1 MKEGRA
7 IQARFRRGEHKQ
19 QPEDQCGRQFAKLM
33 SKGKT
38 KSALQL
44 LSNEGIG
51 KPFHLDERIYMD
63 GTSRSVCEILEDK
76 HPPSQPATLEAIV
89 DKDPEPVHHVVF
101 YSIDAQRKKSMALR
115 TEGAR
120 AAGPSGVDAA
130 GWRRLCCSFGRA
142 SQDLCESVAA
152 TARRLCTCL
161 VDPKTIS
168 PILASRLIALD
179 KNPGVRPIGI
189 GELSRRIIAKAV
201 LSVVGDDVQEVTGT
215 RQLCGGQTSG
225 IEAGVHSIRRAF
237 EGNNAEAALLVD
249 AANAFNS
256 LNRAVAL
263 QNVRK
268 LCPSLGNILTNCY
281 RVPTDLLWTVIG
293 FYQEK
298 VQHKEILWQCRCT
311 LLLQFH
317 SLISCSLKSN
327 RSGMLMMW
335 LLLVKLANLRHGWN
349 DTISHGAN
357 FGYFVNAKKTWL
369 VVKPEHY
376 QSAVDAFD
384 ETSVRITTEGRPH
397 LGTPLGSIQY
407 RRNFVEAKIEDWNK
421 GIVALSKV
429 ATAHP
434 HAAYAALTHGF
445 SSKWVFLSRVVP
457 GLDLQILEDSLRSTL
472 IPAVTG
478 RLPFTASQKITSPL
492 TSAIL
497 SGDND
502 YSYQIHLDQ
511 ISAKLEVKSAKR
523 ECQQREIV
531 SKSELQTLEK
541 LCSVTYREPWSLHK
555 SAFYDALALRYSW
568 SPQRLP
574 SNCVCGSKLSID
586 HALYCPKG
594 GFP

>member
-1 MKEGRA
+1 
-7 IQARFRRGEHKQ
+7 
-19 QPEDQCGRQFAKLM
+19 
-33 SKGKT
+33 
-38 KSALQL
+38 
-44 LSNEGIG
+44 
-51 KPFHLDERIYMD
+51 
-63 GTSRSVCEILEDK
+63 
-76 HPPSQPATLEAIV
+76 
-89 DKDPEPVHHVVF
+89 
-101 YSIDAQRKKSMALR
+101 
-115 TEGAR
+115 
-120 AAGPSGVDAA
+120 
-130 GWRRLCCSFGRA
+130 
-142 SQDLCESVAA
+142 
-152 TARRLCTCL
+152 
-161 VDPKTIS
+161 
-168 PILASRLIALD
+168 
-179 KNPGVRPIGI
+179 
-189 GELSRRIIAKAV
+189 
-201 LSVVGDDVQEVTGT
+201 
-215 RQLCGGQTSG
+215 
-225 IEAGVHSIRRAF
+225 
-237 EGNNAEAALLVD
+237 
-249 AANAFNS
+249 
-256 LNRAVAL
+256 
-263 QNVRK
+263 
-268 LCPSLGNILTNCY
+268 
-281 RVPTDLLWTVIG
+281 
-293 FYQEK
+293 
-298 VQHKEILWQCRCT
+298 
-311 LLLQFH
+311 
-317 SLISCSLKSN
+317 
-327 RSGMLMMW
+327 MLMMW

-511 ISAKLEVKSAKR
+511 ISAKSEVKSAKR
-523 ECQQREIV
+523 ECQQRENV

-541 LCSVTYREPWSLHK
+541 LCSVTYREPWSLPKRRDLLYSMDACSAGFPIPSPPNLAGSATNDLSLSFWLTTLPLEEHGFHLHK

-568 SPQRLP
+568 SPQHLP